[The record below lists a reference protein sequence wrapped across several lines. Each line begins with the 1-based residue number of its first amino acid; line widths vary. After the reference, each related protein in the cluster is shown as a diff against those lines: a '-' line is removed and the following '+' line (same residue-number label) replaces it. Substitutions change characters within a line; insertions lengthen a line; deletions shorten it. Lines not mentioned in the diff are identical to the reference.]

1 MNDDEIVQLYWE
13 RNERAITESSARY
26 GRYCAKIAENILSDR
41 EDVKE
46 CVNDT
51 WLRAWDSMPPHK
63 PSLLSA
69 FLGKLTRNL
78 SLDRYRRLHREKRG
92 AHNMDLI
99 LDELDDCVSG
109 TDTPEDTALGNE
121 LKEAINAFLRSL
133 PAKKRYLFIS
143 RYWSAE
149 AITDLAERFQ
159 MSENNVS
166 VSLNRIRGAL
176 RAYLNERGYIL

>member
-1 MNDDEIVQLYWE
+1 MNDNEIVQLYWE
-13 RNERAITESSARY
+13 RDERAISESSDKY
-26 GRYCAKIAENILSDR
+26 GRYCTKIAENILSDH
-41 EDVKE
+41 EDARE

-51 WLRAWDSMPPHK
+51 WLRAWDSMPPHR

-78 SLDRYRRLHREKRG
+78 SLDRYRMLHREKRG

-99 LDELDDCVSG
+99 LDELEDCVSG
-109 TDTPEDTALGNE
+109 ADTPEDTALGNE

-133 PAKKRYLFIS
+133 PAQKRYLFIS

-149 AITDLAERFQ
+149 TISGLAERFQ

-166 VSLNRIRGAL
+166 VSLNRIRGSL
-176 RAYLNERGYIL
+176 RAYLNERGYKL